1 MNNQSLK
8 VDNVVEN
15 NHDRMGGVILVLMG
29 GIFLLGMS
37 GATVLGFSPWILMAF
52 LPAFWIGVAAVR
64 AHRQEQRITGHVA
77 AMLLFGLMPFAYI
90 FGGQLGLNV
99 GAIWPV
105 GLIGMGLIVLF
116 FRN

>member
-1 MNNQSLK
+1 MKQDMMETRN
-8 VDNVVEN
+8 EIGF
-15 NHDRMGGVILVLMG
+15 GGSKTAGLFLILMG

-37 GATVLGFSPWILMAF
+37 GVTVLGLSPWILMAF
-52 LPAFWIGVAAVR
+52 LPAFWIGVAAVN
-64 AHRQEQRITGHVA
+64 AYRQEQRITGHIA

-90 FGGQLGLNV
+90 FAGQLGLNA

-116 FRN
+116 IRR